1 MANGYTTNRFNYESP
16 VDRLLNYTIP
26 TFLDKELDRQADDDR
41 FDLLRQDRLDEQEYE
56 KGQDTKRWNEEVNR
70 YDAKIAEDND
80 DDLYER
86 GWNKFQA
93 ISSEQNIQKKL
104 TMLETLKSTPLHSD
118 VNDVVEARISGLKTQ
133 LKDVETNMSE
143 FSPEIYNPSQ
153 LSRIKN
159 QFMLG
164 NIEGAHQV
172 GDKMLTDQ
180 YSTPWI
186 KTESLR
192 IRDEIKS
199 VDKRLDALIG
209 LDTDD
214 VSKRR
219 GKLNE
224 DKIALRGQLAD
235 LYDQDRP
242 FDPKVY
248 GNQFNTNIESQL
260 KEAGLEI
267 KDQKS
272 ADALFGK
279 YSGEIKAFRQEYLTG
294 PKASDYTPKQRDDA
308 AQKVINDIIA
318 KEKISPPIQD
328 PQFNYENLNKLDAQ
342 GTALAL
348 AATAYALKNPAK
360 KVYDYMG
367 KKTVQAA
374 GAVKEVWNMPA
385 SDITKFLHNVALDT
399 PGKPGAMMPKVEKL
413 LDEIN
418 KFSGERKTPKVKKE
432 LADLNA
438 ELDKQVKKVMKRFR
452 QLKVSPAL
460 NDASLEKLIRNP
472 NKWRLA
478 KIKSLLSKPKA
489 LAPSMRK
496 WGVFSASAKIGEALG
511 DPTGGIATGIGLPAV
526 AKKVINIYK
535 KKGPK
540 WFMAKLTPVVGKAI
554 SKRIVGGV
562 ASGAIGGPAVV
573 ATTIGGTGLAI
584 HDIYKFL
591 ESLSEGG
598 SEEEAAA
605 ILQSAVQRDSTQAPI
620 DSTRMRRDS
629 TGIVQPFNPDDPDSL
644 LFQTLAR

>member
-1 MANGYTTNRFNYESP
+1 MPNGYTPNRYRYNYESP
-16 VDRLLNYTIP
+16 IDRLLNYTIP
-26 TFLDKELDRQADDDR
+26 TFLDKELDRQATDDR
-41 FDLLRQDRLDEQEYE
+41 FDLLREDRLNEQEYQ
-56 KGQDTKRWNEEVNR
+56 KRQDTKRWNEEVKR
-70 YDAKIAEDND
+70 YDAKIADEDD
-80 DDLYER
+80 EDLYTR

-93 ISSEQNIQKKL
+93 ISSEPNIQKKRAMFEVL
-104 TMLETLKSTPLHSD
+104 DSTTLHPDISGMVT
-118 VNDVVEARISGLKTQ
+118 ARISGIDTQ
-133 LKDVETNMSE
+133 LEEVESIMSE
-143 FSPEIYNPSQ
+143 FSPDTYSERE

-159 QFMLG
+159 QLILG

-172 GDKMLTDQ
+172 GDKILTDR

-186 KTESLR
+186 KTRALG
-192 IRDEIKS
+192 IRNEIKDLAAERKLYAGLATEEAKTRIKDI
-199 VDKRLDALIG
+199 DKGILQL
-209 LDTDD
+209 
-214 VSKRR
+214 K
-219 GKLNE
+219 NE
-224 DKIALRGQLAD
+224 EAD

-248 GNQFNTNIESQL
+248 GEQFNTNIESQL
-260 KEAGLEI
+260 KDAGLEI
-267 KDQKS
+267 KNKKS

-308 AQKVINDIIA
+308 AQKVIDDIIA
-318 KEKISPPIQD
+318 KEKVSPPVPD

-360 KVYDYMG
+360 KVYDYMS

-413 LDEIN
+413 LDKIN
-418 KFSGERKTPKVKKE
+418 EFSGERKTPKVKKE
-432 LADLNA
+432 LANLNA

-562 ASGAIGGPAVV
+562 ASGAIGGPAVI

-605 ILQSAVQRDSTQAPI
+605 ILQSAVQRDSTQAQI
-620 DSTRMRRDS
+620 DSALVADS
-629 TGIVQPFNPDDPDSL
+629 TNWMIPAGPAIK
-644 LFQTLAR
+644 